1 MRSSLKL
8 LALAYTSLVA
18 AFPEPAPAVDY
29 NAYKGDNVITR
40 DVCVIGG
47 GSGGTYAA
55 TRLRQLDQ
63 SVIVIEKEDI
73 MGGHT
78 NTYTVPGSGLT
89 IDYGV
94 VFFHNISIVRD
105 YFAYYKVPIGP
116 ASITNPTS
124 SFNVDFRTGKVV
136 EGFVSS
142 DPSAALQTWVEQ
154 LNKYPYLTAGI
165 NLPDP
170 VPADLLL
177 PFKDFVKKYDLAD
190 MVQLISNLGQGYA
203 DLIDQPTLYSMK
215 SFGLDLV
222 RSVETGFVASTAHD
236 NHAIYDAATA
246 EYVNSRKKFPSLYLI
261 EKILIC

>member
-1 MRSSLKL
+1 MRSSLNL
-8 LALAYTSLVA
+8 LALALIGLVPA
-18 AFPEPAPAVDY
+18 LPEPTPGVEY
-29 NAYKGDNVITR
+29 NVFEGNDVIRR

-55 TRLRQLDQ
+55 TRLRQLGQ
-63 SVIVIEKEDI
+63 SIIVVEKEPI

-94 VFFHNISIVRD
+94 VVFHNISIVRD
-105 YFAYYKVPIGP
+105 YFAHYKIALGP
-116 ASITNPTS
+116 AGFAAPNS
-124 SFNVDFRTGKVV
+124 SFNVDFRTGKIVQD
-136 EGFVSS
+136 FVSP
-142 DPSAALQTWVEQ
+142 DPSAALQVWIEQ
-154 LNKYPYLTAGI
+154 LSKYPYLVAGI

-177 PFKDFVKKYDLAD
+177 PFKDFVQKYDLAD
-190 MVQLISNLGQGYA
+190 MVQLISVLGQGYA

-215 SFGLDLV
+215 LLGLDLV
-222 RSVETGFVASTAHD
+222 RTIETGYVASAAHD

-246 EYVNSRKKFPSLYLI
+246 EYVNNLPPAKTCQHVKF
-261 EKILIC
+261 